1 MCKGN
6 WATSTT
12 LRNRSGASLGRAMS
26 YALGVERTMSV
37 AGCQNG
43 IVLVVLL
50 DVLTRSVANIRQA
63 QGMPCG
69 GHICV
74 GGMSF

>member
-6 WATSTT
+6 WATLTT

-37 AGCQNG
+37 AGRQDI
-43 IVLVVLL
+43 IVSVISF
-50 DVLTRSVANIRQA
+50 DVLTCGIASIWQA

-74 GGMSF
+74 GSMSS